1 MPIKEGF
8 NMTNTHAEQSA
19 SQMRA
24 SLKRQLERAN
34 ALDPELLECR
44 VGGTRHRWTRVQPD
58 REPGPGQKVAAYQCD
73 NCLMIKRMTFGAR
86 YGEIISRSYEAPEG
100 YHIKREFG
108 EIGVLMSGAAVRLA
122 LADRSDLP
130 PLIPLDEIE

>member
-1 MPIKEGF
+1 
-8 NMTNTHAEQSA
+8 MTNTHAEQSA

-34 ALDPELLECR
+34 AIDPELLECR

-73 NCLMIKRMTFGAR
+73 NCLMIKRMSFGAK
-86 YGEIISRSYEAPEG
+86 YGEVIHRSYEAPEG
-100 YHIKREFG
+100 YYIKREEG
-108 EIGVLMSGAAVRLA
+108 ETGVLMSAAAIRLA
-122 LADRSDLP
+122 LANRPNLP
-130 PLIPLDEIE
+130 PMQHG